1 MVTEYTYDEDNI
13 LTGSLKDKD
22 VQCDYTYNNYKIVIL
37 ETKCYKTINDK
48 EYIQLKWNRE
58 VLETNRAKQYK
69 LISVKL
75 IERENYKYSVYYR
88 SKIPVK
94 YLIYF

>member
-48 EYIQLKWNRE
+48 EYN
-58 VLETNRAKQYK
+58 
-69 LISVKL
+69 S
-75 IERENYKYSVYYR
+75 
-88 SKIPVK
+88 
-94 YLIYF
+94 